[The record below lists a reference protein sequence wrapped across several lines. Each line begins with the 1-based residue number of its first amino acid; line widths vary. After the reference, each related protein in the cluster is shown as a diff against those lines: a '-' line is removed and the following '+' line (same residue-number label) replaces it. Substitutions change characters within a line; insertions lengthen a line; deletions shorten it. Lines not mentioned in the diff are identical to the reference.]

1 MAAKAPD
8 YDVMADEDAAEDA
21 DTEEVEDAATE
32 DASDDDEFMMHAEEA
47 GFTGEKAKALWRA
60 VARCTELTQGG
71 GLPIVE
77 EEEALV

>member
-1 MAAKAPD
+1 MAATD
-8 YDVMADEDAAEDA
+8 YDAMADEEAVE

-32 DASDDDEFMMHAEEA
+32 DAADDDEFMMHAEEA

-60 VARCTELTQGG
+60 VARCVELTQGG
-71 GLPIVE
+71 GLPIAE